1 MKKFL
6 LGSLALGALLPVTP
20 SALGYS
26 IGYYF
31 NNKVAHG
38 LGGMVGSLRS
48 TPEPS
53 SLFLLGGV
61 LAGMALL
68 VFWKAAK
75 APKEF

>member
-6 LGSLALGALLPVTP
+6 FGSLALGALLPVTP

-26 IGYYF
+26 FEYYV
-31 NNKVAHG
+31 NNKLQHG
-38 LGGMVGSLRS
+38 LGGMVVTLKS